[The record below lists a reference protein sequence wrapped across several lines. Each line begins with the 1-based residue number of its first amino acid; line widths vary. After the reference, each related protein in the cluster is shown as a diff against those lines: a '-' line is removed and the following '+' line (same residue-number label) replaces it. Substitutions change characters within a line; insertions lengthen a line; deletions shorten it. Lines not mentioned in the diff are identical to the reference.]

1 MKKVFD
7 FKYSIMMDVEY
18 IFYSTLNNPLDE
30 NFIEGVANYYHE
42 DEVYLRN
49 NFEHLPEEYRDI
61 LKKWALEDYYYK
73 NDIEESDRCDDELM
87 VIFDDE
93 LPADFVKC
101 VNDRIDEIEKEC
113 ESLQKVNIQ
122 VGF

>member
-18 IFYSTLNNPLDE
+18 IFHSTLNNPLDE

-73 NDIEESDRCDDELM
+73 NDIEESDRCDDELV

-113 ESLQKVNIQ
+113 ESLQKISVKI
-122 VGF
+122 GF